1 MQFGAQDRRRL
12 TDIGRGGMKPGISH
26 WDLKKEGKGQN
37 VEHIEQ
43 YMYHMRIV
51 LDKTDKCKHE
61 MQTFINIYISWR
73 CKVFPYI
80 ITI

>member
-51 LDKTDKCKHE
+51 PDKT
-61 MQTFINIYISWR
+61 I
-73 CKVFPYI
+73 
-80 ITI
+80 

>member
-37 VEHIEQ
+37 VEHRTVHVSHAHCSWQDYISVS
-43 YMYHMRIV
+43 M
-51 LDKTDKCKHE
+51 KCK
-61 MQTFINIYISWR
+61 
-73 CKVFPYI
+73 PL
-80 ITI
+80 

>member
-12 TDIGRGGMKPGISH
+12 TDIERGGMKPGISH

-37 VEHIEQ
+37 VEHRTV
-43 YMYHMRIV
+43 HV
-51 LDKTDKCKHE
+51 SHALVPDKTDKCKHE

-73 CKVFPYI
+73 CKAFPYK